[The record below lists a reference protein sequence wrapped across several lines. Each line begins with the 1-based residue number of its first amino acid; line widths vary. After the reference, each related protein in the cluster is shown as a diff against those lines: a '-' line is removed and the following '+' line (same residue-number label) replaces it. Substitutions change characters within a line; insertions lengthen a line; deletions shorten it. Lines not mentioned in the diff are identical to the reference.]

1 MTLILGPDEV
11 AAATNMPEM
20 IDVIEAGLREQA
32 AGAVEMPARM
42 NLATNRGFFRVMP
55 AVMKSSGV
63 MGVKIFN
70 GSVEDGVR
78 YLIAIYDEGGGQLLC
93 LLDAAYLTGARTG
106 ATTGI
111 ATRYQA
117 RENAKVVGVIGSGLE
132 ARTNLA
138 AVCAVRG
145 IERGRVFSPN
155 PSRRGKFAEETSARH
170 GIDMVAADSPEAAV
184 AGADIV
190 VVATNTTGAPDPI
203 AYRGAWMEPSQH
215 VNSIGSTGGHLREI
229 DTETFA
235 RADRIA
241 VDSQVQV
248 EGESGDVLDAIA
260 AGTWDAAKVTEL
272 TSLVTG
278 AAGRKAEAE
287 VTLFKSVGTAVQDV
301 MSGYAVYLEA
311 RRRGL
316 GHDVGAF
323 LEHKLF

>member
-1 MTLILGPDEV
+1 MTLILGPRDV
-11 AAATNMPEM
+11 AAATNMPAM
-20 IDVIEAGLREQA
+20 IDVIEEGLREQA
-32 AGAVEMPARM
+32 AGAVEMPPRM
-42 NLATNRGFFRVMP
+42 NLPTNRGFFRVMP
-55 AVMKSSGV
+55 AVMKQSGV

-78 YLIAIYDEGGGQLLC
+78 YVIAIYDESSGALLC

-117 RENAKVVGVIGSGLE
+117 REDATTVGVIGSGLE

-145 IERGRVFSPN
+145 IRSGRVFSPN
-155 PSRRGKFAEETSARH
+155 PERRKKFAQEVSNTH
-170 GIDMVAADSPEAAV
+170 QIDLRPADSAEAAV
-184 AGADIV
+184 AAADIV
-190 VVATNTTGAPDPI
+190 IVATNTTGAPDPI

-229 DTETFA
+229 DTETFS

-248 EGESGDVLDAIA
+248 EGESGDVLDAIE
-260 AGTWDAAKVTEL
+260 AGTWDASKVTEL
-272 TSLVTG
+272 TEMVSG
-278 AAGRKAEAE
+278 APGRGGREE
-287 VTLFKSVGTAVQDV
+287 ITLFKSVGTAVQDV
-301 MSGYAVYLEA
+301 MSGYAVYQEA
-311 RRRGL
+311 KRLGL
-316 GHDVGAF
+316 GDEVGDF
-323 LEHKLF
+323 LEHKHF